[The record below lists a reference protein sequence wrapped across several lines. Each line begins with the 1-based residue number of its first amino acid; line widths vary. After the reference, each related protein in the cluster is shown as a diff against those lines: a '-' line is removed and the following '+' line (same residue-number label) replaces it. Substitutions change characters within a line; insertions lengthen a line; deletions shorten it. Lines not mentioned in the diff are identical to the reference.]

1 MPHALITRRG
11 ADRLRAG
18 HPWIYRSDVVR
29 ADAEPGDVVR
39 LVGEKRR
46 RHGWALWSDRSQ
58 IALRQIAVE
67 GEIEAFDERA
77 WLDDRL
83 RAAVAY
89 RQALDLGGDAGRLVH
104 GEADR
109 LPALVVDRYGDVLV
123 VQALCQGMDRR
134 LGTIVE
140 RLVDIVGP
148 RGILARHDPAVRSLE
163 GLERRIDVVHGE
175 VPDRVEVVDEGVRR
189 EVDVRHGQKTGLF
202 LDQRENYR
210 AAARYG
216 RGRGLDAFSY
226 QGGFALHLARVCD
239 SVVALDSSA
248 PALDGLR
255 AAAAAN
261 GLANVEARE
270 ANVFDALREFEIA
283 GERFD
288 AIVLDPPAFAKQ
300 KRSVERAAAAY
311 KEINLRALKLL
322 EPGGC
327 LATFSCSFHIAP
339 ELFEAIVAA
348 AAADA
353 RAAVALVERRLQ
365 ARDHPVL
372 LGVPET
378 SYLKGL
384 ILRRVA

>member
-1 MPHALITRRG
+1 VPHALITRRG

-18 HPWIYRSDVVR
+18 HPWIYRSDVLR

-39 LVGEKRR
+39 LVGEQRR
-46 RHGWALWSDRSQ
+46 RYGWALWSDRSQ

-89 RQALDLGGDAGRLVH
+89 RRALDLDGDTCRLVH

-109 LPALVVDRYGDVLV
+109 LPALVVDRYDDVLV
-123 VQALCQGMDRR
+123 IQALCQGMDRR
-134 LGTIVE
+134 LGTLVE

-175 VPDRVEVVDEGVRR
+175 VPDRVGVSDDGIRR
-189 EVDVRHGQKTGLF
+189 DVDVRHGQKTGLY
-202 LDQRENYR
+202 LDQRENHR
-210 AAARYG
+210 AVARYA
-216 RGRGLDAFSY
+216 RGRGLDAFTY

-239 SVVALDSSA
+239 SVVALDSSG

-261 GLANVEARE
+261 GLANVETRE
-270 ANVFDALREFEIA
+270 ANVFDALRELEIA

-300 KRSVERAAAAY
+300 KRSVKRAAAAY

-327 LATFSCSFHIAP
+327 LATFSCSFHIGP
-339 ELFEAIVAA
+339 ELFEAVVAA